1 MNMIIAAVPTP
12 AGERRPAREWDG
24 NGAVPQEAGRDF
36 SLGDDKLVAL
46 DDLISHRQG
55 VWIDGEIPINVGK
68 PFGLETNVALLRIRS
83 QRGGMAQRDD
93 IVTASICQ
101 AHSGRDW

>member
-68 PFGLETNVALLRIRS
+68 PFGLETNVALSHPEPAR
-83 QRGGMAQRDD
+83 RDGP
-93 IVTASICQ
+93 TGR
-101 AHSGRDW
+101 HRYREHLSGALWP